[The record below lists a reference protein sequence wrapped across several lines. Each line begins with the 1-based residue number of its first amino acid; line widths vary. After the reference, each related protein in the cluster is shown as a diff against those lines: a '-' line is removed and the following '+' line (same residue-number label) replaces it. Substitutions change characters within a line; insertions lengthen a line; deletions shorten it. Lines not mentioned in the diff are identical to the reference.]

1 MEGRFETFTVLIGK
15 INRCIKKIKTEE
27 MDEMNLKSPHVSCI
41 YYLYRCEELTAKEL
55 GDICGEDKA
64 ALSRSLVT
72 LENNGY
78 IICNDKNKKRYRS
91 YLKLSEKGREAG
103 KKIADIIERMLNIA
117 SDGLSEEKRKIM
129 YEGLTLICNNLD
141 NLCKKYEGEK

>member
-27 MDEMNLKSPHVSCI
+27 MDEMNLKSPHVSCL
-41 YYLYRCEELTAKEL
+41 YYLYRCGELTAKEL

-64 ALSRSLVT
+64 ALSRSLVS
-72 LENNGY
+72 LENDGY
-78 IICNDKNKKRYRS
+78 ILCDDKNKKRYRS
-91 YLKLSEKGREAG
+91 YLKLSEKGIKTAE
-103 KKIADIIERMLNIA
+103 KIANIIEKMLNLA
-117 SDGLSEEKRKIM
+117 SEGLSDEKRKIM

-141 NLCKKYEGEK
+141 NFCKKYDGDK